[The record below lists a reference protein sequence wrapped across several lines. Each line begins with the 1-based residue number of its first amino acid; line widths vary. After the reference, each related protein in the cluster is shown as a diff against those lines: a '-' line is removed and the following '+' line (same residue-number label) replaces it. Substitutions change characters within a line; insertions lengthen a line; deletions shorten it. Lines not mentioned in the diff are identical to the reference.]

1 MNLEILTPEEKVFE
15 GTVESVKVPGTKG
28 SFQILN
34 MHAPVISTLEKGEI
48 KVRKSKNQ
56 ELIFTI
62 SGGVVEVRDN
72 KIIILAES
80 VINKDIFSRKP
91 ETD

>member
-15 GTVESVKVPGTKG
+15 GTVELVKVPGKKG
-28 SFQILN
+28 SFEILN
-34 MHAPVISTLEKGEI
+34 MHAPIISTLEKGEV
-48 KVRKSKNQ
+48 KVKQAKNKTDTF
-56 ELIFTI
+56 II

-80 VINKDIFSRKP
+80 VI
-91 ETD
+91 E

>member
-1 MNLEILTPEEKVFE
+1 MYLEILTPEEKVFE
-15 GTVESVKVPGTKG
+15 GTVELVSVPGTKG

-34 MHAPVISTLEKGEI
+34 MHAPIISTLEKGEI
-48 KVRKSKNQ
+48 KVRQSKTQ
-56 ELIFTI
+56 EDIFTI

-80 VINKDIFSRKP
+80 VIK
-91 ETD
+91 

>member
-15 GTVESVKVPGTKG
+15 GSVELVKVPGTKG
-28 SFQILN
+28 SFEILN
-34 MHAPVISTLEKGEI
+34 MHAPIISTLEKGEV
-48 KVRKSKNQ
+48 KVKKTKTQ
-56 ELIFTI
+56 EDIFLI

-80 VINKDIFSRKP
+80 IID
-91 ETD
+91 